1 MPPQDDRSPAAASQ
15 PTSKGTT
22 PPMLFDVTG
31 KRVFVAGHAGM
42 VGRALV
48 RRLGDEDC
56 TILTGDRR
64 SLDLTRQES
73 VERWLRAEV
82 PDVVIVA
89 AAKVGGIA
97 FNSSHPANFLYDNL
111 AIALNIIHAA
121 YKTGVNKLL
130 FLGSS
135 CIYPRLAPQP
145 MREDMLL
152 TGPLE
157 PTNQWYAIAK
167 IAGLK
172 LIEAYRRQYDA
183 DFIAAMPTNLYG
195 PGDNYHPEHGHVPAA
210 LIRRFHEAKV
220 SEAATVTAWGSGAP
234 RREFLCVDD
243 LADACV
249 FLLKH
254 YSGDEFINIGTG
266 KDISI
271 AEFAELVAEIVGFKG
286 QIVFDRSRPDG
297 TPKKLLDVSK
307 VNGLGW
313 RAKTDLREGLAAAY
327 ADFLAGGGR
336 T

>member
-1 MPPQDDRSPAAASQ
+1 MD
-15 PTSKGTT
+15 T
-22 PPMLFDVTG
+22 PPPLRFDLAG
-31 KRVFVAGHAGM
+31 QRVFVAGHAGM
-42 VGRALV
+42 VGQAIT
-48 RRLGDEDC
+48 RRLGDETC

-64 SLDLTRQES
+64 LLDLTRQES
-73 VERWLRAEV
+73 AERWLSTEK

-89 AAKVGGIA
+89 AAKVGGIS

-111 AIALNIIHAA
+111 AIALNVIHAA
-121 YKTGVNKLL
+121 YEARVRKLL

-157 PTNQWYAIAK
+157 ATNQWYAIAK

-172 LIEAYRRQYDA
+172 LVEAYRRQYGA
-183 DFIAAMPTNLYG
+183 DFIALMPTNLYG
-195 PGDNYHPEHGHVPAA
+195 PGDNYHPEHSHVPAA

-220 SEAATVTAWGSGAP
+220 SGAPTVTVWGSGTP

-249 FLLKH
+249 FMLKH
-254 YSGDEFINIGTG
+254 YSGEAFINIGTG
-266 KDISI
+266 TDVSI
-271 AEFAELVAEIVGFKG
+271 AEFAQLVAEIVGFKG

-297 TPKKLLDVSK
+297 TPTKLLDVAKASD
-307 VNGLGW
+307 LGW
-313 RAKTDLREGLAAAY
+313 RAKTKLRDGLAAAY

-336 T
+336 M